1 MIWQIVAFKCI
12 FNKWH
17 SITMRHKLCRAL
29 TLDALASR
37 PVACF
42 PCVLCKTSL
51 SDSTVMDKSRLEFP
65 PENLMI
71 VSGLLRNKHNVVF
84 TCMKWC
90 RMWNSAWDANVRVC
104 NCVTISVDEWN
115 VPVQL
120 LLFIIIIVVIIIIMI
135 IIIIKKKEKKKS
147 DMCFYS
153 TKYTSSYRFDGCD
166 QLGGTEP
173 SFRCSKNEH
182 KSSLLPF
189 ETMLRW
195 TMKPALLTKEVNLL
209 WTQPM
214 NNTDPE
220 HLHRC
225 LCTSPI
231 ITRNIDVR
239 IGSSW
244 RSPISHEPSV
254 RHLL

>member
-104 NCVTISVDEWN
+104 NCITISVDEWN

-135 IIIIKKKEKKKS
+135 IIIIKKKKKKKKKIGHVFLFNKIHFKLPFRWMWPAWWHRAFVQMLKEWTQVKFTS
-147 DMCFYS
+147 IWNYVTMNNE
-153 TKYTSSYRFDGCD
+153 TSSTNKRSKFAVNTAHEQYR
-166 QLGGTEP
+166 
-173 SFRCSKNEH
+173 S
-182 KSSLLPF
+182 
-189 ETMLRW
+189 W
-195 TMKPALLTKEVNLL
+195 
-209 WTQPM
+209 
-214 NNTDPE
+214 
-220 HLHRC
+220 
-225 LCTSPI
+225 TSP
-231 ITRNIDVR
+231 
-239 IGSSW
+239 
-244 RSPISHEPSV
+244 
-254 RHLL
+254 